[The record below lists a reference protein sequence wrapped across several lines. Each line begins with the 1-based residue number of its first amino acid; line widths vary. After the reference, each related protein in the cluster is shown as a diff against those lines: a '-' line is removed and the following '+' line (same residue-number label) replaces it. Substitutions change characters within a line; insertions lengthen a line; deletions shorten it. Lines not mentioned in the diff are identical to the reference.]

1 MKPFDLQA
9 AINGAPI
16 QYQDGQKLTFVAYV
30 PKAKINDRFVYMVA
44 DGYVRSSPV
53 DTVHI
58 FMSSVFK
65 KYWVSVYA
73 GKSGEPFFGVP
84 FDNEADATKYSN
96 CVDGYIKTISFDIE
110 E

>member
-9 AINGAPI
+9 AIAGAPI
-16 QYQDGQKLTFVAYV
+16 QFNDGEKLKFVAYV
-30 PKAKINDRFVYMVA
+30 PEAKINDRFVYMVA
-44 DGYVRSSPV
+44 DGYVRSSPA

-58 FMSSVFK
+58 FMSQVVK
-65 KYWVSVYA
+65 TYWFNVYA
-73 GKSGEPFFGVP
+73 GKSGVPYFGVP

-96 CVDGYIKTISFDIE
+96 CVDGYLKTISFDIE

>member
-9 AINGAPI
+9 AIAGAPI
-16 QYQDGQKLTFVAYV
+16 QYQDGRKLTFIAYV
-30 PKAKINDRFVYMVA
+30 PEAKFGDRFVYLDS
-44 DGYVRSSPV
+44 DGNVCSYSEK
-53 DTVHI
+53 TTNI
-58 FMSSVFK
+58 FMTPVFK

-96 CVDGYIKTISFDIE
+96 CVDGYLKTISFEIE
-110 E
+110 Q